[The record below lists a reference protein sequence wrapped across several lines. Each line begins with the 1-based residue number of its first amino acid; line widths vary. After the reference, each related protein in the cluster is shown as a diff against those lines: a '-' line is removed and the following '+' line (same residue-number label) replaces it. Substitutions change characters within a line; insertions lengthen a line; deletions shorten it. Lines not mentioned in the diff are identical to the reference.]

1 MRSSKKNQ
9 KLFKVIRIVA
19 IVLLAVLMV
28 AIVYF
33 GSLPKQYD
41 VYQGQVSEYDITA
54 SRTVKDSY
62 ETERRARIARSQVA
76 PIYVISS
83 EIIDDNQELVY
94 DFFRYCD
101 QLRKA
106 NIDDVGVV
114 IRNKA
119 EMGTLLQKGV
129 KETYDI
135 DLSDEVAYTL
145 ANISFVDYSYVEFEA
160 KEITGMIT
168 MNTLDSQS
176 LQQEISNYVSY
187 IEDSRTHDSQEYISQ
202 KDLVRILLNYL
213 LKPNAVYDEKATE
226 NAREAAYKNSISEPV
241 MIQKGTRIISVGET
255 VTPHV
260 YSQLKDLNLLPT
272 NCFN

>member
-83 EIIDDNQELVY
+83 EIIDDNQV
-94 DFFRYCD
+94 
-101 QLRKA
+101 
-106 NIDDVGVV
+106 
-114 IRNKA
+114 
-119 EMGTLLQKGV
+119 
-129 KETYDI
+129 
-135 DLSDEVAYTL
+135 
-145 ANISFVDYSYVEFEA
+145 
-160 KEITGMIT
+160 
-168 MNTLDSQS
+168 
-176 LQQEISNYVSY
+176 
-187 IEDSRTHDSQEYISQ
+187 
-202 KDLVRILLNYL
+202 
-213 LKPNAVYDEKATE
+213 
-226 NAREAAYKNSISEPV
+226 
-241 MIQKGTRIISVGET
+241 
-255 VTPHV
+255 
-260 YSQLKDLNLLPT
+260 
-272 NCFN
+272 